1 MGQYIRNLSD
11 ITGGAVGSM
20 REVIDKTRS
29 HLPENELAK
38 DMARADQPSLLDDWS
53 ETK

>member
-29 HLPENELAK
+29 HLSEKELAK
-38 DMARADQPSLLDDWS
+38 GKARAKLGS
-53 ETK
+53 